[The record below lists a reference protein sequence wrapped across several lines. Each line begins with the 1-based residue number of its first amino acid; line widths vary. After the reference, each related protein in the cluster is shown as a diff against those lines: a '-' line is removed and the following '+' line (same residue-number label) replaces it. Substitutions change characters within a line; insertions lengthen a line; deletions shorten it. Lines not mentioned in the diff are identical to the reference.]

1 MEVGRGVAQL
11 ITRELAVFVAAGA
24 SDEAIMTD
32 VPVLAVRR
40 CESNPLEREHSLCG
54 DAPEAFELGMAPEPF
69 EPAGK
74 RSITCRRCCEAIREV
89 KAIRNRLEP
98 QGA

>member
-1 MEVGRGVAQL
+1 MGRGVAQQ
-11 ITRELAVFVAAGA
+11 ITRELAVDVGAGA
-24 SDEAIMTD
+24 NEEAIMTD
-32 VPVLAVRR
+32 APVLAVRR
-40 CESNPLEREHSLCG
+40 CAPNPIEREHSLCG

-69 EPAGK
+69 EQAGK